1 MSLGRRSGAATGDGG
16 AISVANDRRR
26 STGKRALELKERE
39 LGLYCAEGG
48 SMTLDFWAAVRVG
61 SGIVVFPRDF
71 DRKANLFHK
80 DRAESSGK
88 ADVFRF
94 VFFSKPMS
102 RGGDPLPPV
111 PELTK
116 GSERGGVRRSR
127 WHRGSF
133 RQAQRTW
140 DGKVAAPVEGCL
152 PSPGLLGNH
161 PSAWF
166 YRSPTEIRGTTGRSP
181 YTKIITQR
189 RRLVKRRQCL
199 LLPRVG
205 APRPAFTAWS
215 SGRRRR

>member
-1 MSLGRRSGAATGDGG
+1 MSLGRRSVAAARDGG
-16 AISVANDRRR
+16 TISIANDRRR
-26 STGKRALELKERE
+26 STGIRKKVGAKERE
-39 LGLYCAEGG
+39 LGSDCAGG
-48 SMTLDFWAAVRVG
+48 GNMTLDFWAAVGVG
-61 SGIVVFPRDF
+61 SVTVAFLHDF
-71 DRKANLFHK
+71 DWKAILFHK
-80 DRAESSGK
+80 DTAESSGT
-88 ADVFRF
+88 AGGRF
-94 VFFSKPMS
+94 VFSKLMS
-102 RGGDPLPPV
+102 RGGDSLPLI
-111 PELTK
+111 PELAK
-116 GSERGGVRRSR
+116 WSGRGRRVRRPR

-181 YTKIITQR
+181 YTEIITQR